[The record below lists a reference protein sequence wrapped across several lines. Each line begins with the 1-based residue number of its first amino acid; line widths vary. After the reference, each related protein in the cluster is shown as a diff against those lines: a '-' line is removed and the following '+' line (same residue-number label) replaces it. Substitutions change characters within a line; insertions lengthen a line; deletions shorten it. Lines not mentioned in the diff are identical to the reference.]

1 MTFRALLVT
10 KDDQA
15 AEVLAPVLQNFGLR
29 AQCCGYSDA
38 ACLVAEQRFQAV
50 LVDFDDPHSAAL
62 ILQNISSNSEN
73 HPITVALLSDKNKV
87 RSVFGAGANF
97 VLYKPLSA
105 EQAET
110 TLRAATAL
118 IKSERRVSFRVPI
131 QVPVKVRLENA
142 GDAADIDGILLD
154 LSDSGMDVLAAQ
166 ALHPGASLDVRF
178 ILPNSPSEFELM
190 GAVAWANPNGESGV
204 RFTDIP
210 ESVRAAL
217 RCWLREN
224 AQASAL
230 GATEALA
237 DCRLTDLSLGGCYIE
252 TASPFPER
260 VQVALTLRAEGIEIQ
275 ALGSVLVMHPSR
287 GMGIELAGH
296 ASEQRV
302 QTERFIQFLISHPG
316 IEPQSMVSPQALE
329 VAPETHGAHSDDLLD
344 NHLHDDELRH
354 DNMYDPLLD
363 LLRNHESL
371 GEEAFLEELRRQR
384 SAEFVEQ

>member
-1 MTFRALLVT
+1 MTLRALLVT

-15 AEVLAPVLQNFGLR
+15 AEVLAPVLQDFGLR

-38 ACLVAEQRFQAV
+38 ACLVTEQRFQAV

-62 ILQNISSNSEN
+62 ILHNISNGPEN

-87 RSVFGAGANF
+87 RNVFGAGANF

-118 IKSERRVSFRVPI
+118 IKSERRISFRVPI

-142 GDAADIDGILLD
+142 ANAADIDGILLD

-178 ILPNSPSEFELM
+178 ALPNSPSEFELM

-224 AQASAL
+224 AQAPSA
-230 GATEALA
+230 AAADALA
-237 DCRLTDLSLGGCYIE
+237 DCKLTDLSLGGCYIE

-260 VQVALTLRAEGIEIQ
+260 VQVALTLRTEGMEIQ
-275 ALGSVLVMHPSR
+275 VMGAVLVMHPSR
-287 GMGIELAGH
+287 GMGIELAGQ
-296 ASEQRV
+296 ASEQRG

-316 IEPQSMVSPQALE
+316 IEPQSTVSPQPLE
-329 VAPETHGAHSDDLLD
+329 TAPETHGAHSNDLLD
-344 NHLHDDELRH
+344 NHLHDDVLS
-354 DNMYDPLLD
+354 DDDMQDPLLD

-371 GEEAFLEELRRQR
+371 SEEVFLETLRSQR
-384 SAEFVEQ
+384 RAEFVEK